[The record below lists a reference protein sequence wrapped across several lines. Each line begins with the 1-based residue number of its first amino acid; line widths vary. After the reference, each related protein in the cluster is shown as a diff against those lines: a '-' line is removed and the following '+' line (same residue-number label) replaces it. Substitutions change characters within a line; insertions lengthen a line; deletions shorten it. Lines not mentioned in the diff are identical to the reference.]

1 MASNIRFQD
10 LGQLFGIP
18 ATRARR
24 STNNALE
31 VGKNIDE
38 MLMYKERKDAENEAK
53 LKADS
58 EKDFRTELANLILGD
73 KSATPQEKM
82 AAERYMNT
90 GEINPLLSVQ
100 GQKSIDAERKK
111 EAVEALKQKIEEA
124 RTKAEVLIKEAEEKR
139 DVADDV
145 FQSSIK
151 NLVRN
156 MKVWNEALPKA
167 EQVVY
172 EGDIAK
178 VESYI
183 GKQNEGATTE
193 AIKTGS
199 ASLDEIAESAKDSA
213 QNVEDARKAFIRQM
227 KINNVKMKNGKV
239 NIDGLPKETIEAGKK
254 AGVQFYSA
262 AKERHDA
269 DVKKLKEEAEN
280 RKNDSYARDAFI
292 NDINK
297 FKRSLSEEEAKAIA
311 NEVFGG
317 KQ

>member
-24 STNNALE
+24 STNNAME

-38 MLMYKERKDAENEAK
+38 MLMYKERKDAEKEAK

-58 EKDFRTELANLILGD
+58 EKDFRTKLANLILGD
-73 KSATPQEKM
+73 QSATPQEKM
-82 AAERYMNT
+82 AAERYMNN
-90 GEINPLLSVQ
+90 GELNSLLSVQ

-111 EAVEALKQKIEEA
+111 ESVEALKQKIEEA
-124 RTKAEVLIKEAEEKR
+124 RTKAEVLIKEAKEKR
-139 DVADDV
+139 DFKDNV

-156 MKVWNEALPKA
+156 MKVWNEALP
-167 EQVVY
+167 ETERVVY
-172 EGDIAK
+172 EDDIAN

-199 ASLDEIAESAKDSA
+199 ASLDEIAESANGSA

-227 KINNVKMKNGKV
+227 EIDHVKMKNGKV
-239 NIDGLPKETIEAGKK
+239 NMDGLPENTINAGKK
-254 AGVQFYSA
+254 AGVQFYSE
-262 AKERHDA
+262 AKERHNA
-269 DVKKLKEEAEN
+269 DVKRLKEEAEK
-280 RKNDSYARDAFI
+280 RKHDYFARKGFL
-292 NDINK
+292 NDISK
-297 FKRSLSEEEAKAIA
+297 FKGSLSEEEAKKIA
-311 NEVFGG
+311 NEVFSGD
-317 KQ
+317 K

>member
-24 STNNALE
+24 STNNAME

-38 MLMYKERKDAENEAK
+38 MLMYKERKDAEKEAK

-73 KSATPQEKM
+73 PSATPQEKM

-100 GQKSIDAERKK
+100 GQESIDAERKK

-139 DVADDV
+139 DFEDDV

-156 MKVWNEALPKA
+156 MKVWNEALPKT

-193 AIKTGS
+193 SIKTGS
-199 ASLDEIAESAKDSA
+199 ASLDEIADSA
-213 QNVEDARKAFIRQM
+213 QHSDKNVEDARKAFIRRM
-227 KINNVKMKNGKV
+227 ENDNVKVKNGKV
-239 NIDGLPKETIEAGKK
+239 NMDGLPEKTINAGKK
-254 AGVQFYSA
+254 AGVQFYSE

-269 DVKKLKEEAEN
+269 DVKRLKEEAEK
-280 RKNDSYARDAFI
+280 RKHDYFARKGFL
-292 NDINK
+292 NDISK
-297 FKRSLSEEEAKAIA
+297 FKGSLSEEEAKKIA
-311 NEVFGG
+311 NEVFSGD
-317 KQ
+317 K

>member
-31 VGKNIDE
+31 IGRNIDE
-38 MLMYKERKDAENEAK
+38 MLMYKELKDAEKEAK
-53 LKADS
+53 LQADS
-58 EKDFRTELANLILGD
+58 EKDFRTKLANLILGD
-73 KSATPQEKM
+73 PSATPQEKM
-82 AAERYMNT
+82 AAERYMNN
-90 GEINPLLSVQ
+90 GELNSLLSVQ

-139 DVADDV
+139 DFEDDV

-156 MKVWNEALPKA
+156 MKVLNEALPKT

-199 ASLDEIAESAKDSA
+199 ASLEEIADSAQHSA

-227 KINNVKMKNGKV
+227 EIDHVKIKNGKV
-239 NIDGLPKETIEAGKK
+239 NMDGLPEKTINAGKK
-254 AGVQFYSA
+254 AGIQFYSE

-269 DVKKLKEEAEN
+269 DVKRLKEEAEK
-280 RKNDSYARDAFI
+280 RKHDYFARKGFL
-292 NDINK
+292 NDISK
-297 FKRSLSEEEAKAIA
+297 FKGSLSEEEAKKIA
-311 NEVFGG
+311 NEVFSGD
-317 KQ
+317 K

>member
-18 ATRARR
+18 ATRTRR
-24 STNNALE
+24 STNNASE
-31 VGKNIDE
+31 VGRNIDE
-38 MLMYKERKDAENEAK
+38 MLMYKERKDAEKEAK
-53 LKADS
+53 LQADS
-58 EKDFRTELANLILGD
+58 EKDFRTKLANLILGD
-73 KSATPQEKM
+73 PSATPQEKM
-82 AAERYMNT
+82 AAERYMNN
-90 GEINPLLSVQ
+90 GELNSLLSVQ

-139 DVADDV
+139 DFEDDV

-156 MKVWNEALPKA
+156 MKVLNESLPKT

-199 ASLDEIAESAKDSA
+199 ASLDEIADSAQHSA

-227 KINNVKMKNGKV
+227 EIDHVKIKNGKV
-239 NIDGLPKETIEAGKK
+239 NMDGLPEKTINAGKK
-254 AGVQFYSA
+254 AGVQFYSE

-269 DVKKLKEEAEN
+269 DVKRLNEEAEK
-280 RKNDSYARDAFI
+280 RKHDYFARKGFL
-292 NDINK
+292 NDISK
-297 FKRSLSEEEAKAIA
+297 FKGSLSEEEAKKIA
-311 NEVFGG
+311 NEVFSGD
-317 KQ
+317 K

>member
-1 MASNIRFQD
+1 MASNIKFQD

-38 MLMYKERKDAENEAK
+38 MLMYKERKDSEKEAK
-53 LKADS
+53 MQEDS

-90 GEINPLLSVQ
+90 GEINPLLSVK
-100 GQKSIDAERKK
+100 GQESIDAERKK

-156 MKVWNEALPKA
+156 MKVWNEALPKT

-199 ASLDEIAESAKDSA
+199 ASLDEIAESAKGSA

-254 AGVQFYSA
+254 AGIQFYSES
-262 AKERHDA
+262 KERHDA
-269 DVKKLKEEAEN
+269 DVKKLKEEAN
-280 RKNDSYARDAFI
+280 KRKDDYYLRMGFLD
-292 NDINK
+292 DISK
-297 FKRSLSEEEAKAIA
+297 FKGSLSEEEAKAIA

-317 KQ
+317 K

>member
-31 VGKNIDE
+31 VGRNIDE
-38 MLMYKERKDAENEAK
+38 MLMYKERKNAEKEAK
-53 LKADS
+53 LQADS
-58 EKDFRTELANLILGD
+58 EKDFRTKLANLILGD
-73 KSATPQEKM
+73 PSATPQEKM
-82 AAERYMNT
+82 AAERYMNN
-90 GEINPLLSVQ
+90 GELNSLLSVQ

-139 DVADDV
+139 DFEDDV

-151 NLVRN
+151 NIVRN
-156 MKVWNEALPKA
+156 MKVWNESLPKT

-199 ASLDEIAESAKDSA
+199 ASLDEIADSAQHSA

-227 KINNVKMKNGKV
+227 EIDHVKIKNGKV
-239 NIDGLPKETIEAGKK
+239 NMDGLPEKTINAGKK
-254 AGVQFYSA
+254 AGVQFYSE

-269 DVKKLKEEAEN
+269 DVKRLKEEAEK
-280 RKNDSYARDAFI
+280 RKHDYFARKGFL
-292 NDINK
+292 NDISK
-297 FKRSLSEEEAKAIA
+297 FKGSLSEEEAKKIA
-311 NEVFGG
+311 NEVFSGD
-317 KQ
+317 K

>member
-1 MASNIRFQD
+1 MASNIKFQD

-38 MLMYKERKDAENEAK
+38 MLMYKERKDAEKEAN

-90 GEINPLLSVQ
+90 GEINPLLSVK
-100 GQKSIDAERKK
+100 GQESIDAERKK

-156 MKVWNEALPKA
+156 MKVWNEALPKT

-199 ASLDEIAESAKDSA
+199 ASLDEIAESAKGSA

-254 AGVQFYSA
+254 AGIQFYSES
-262 AKERHDA
+262 KERHDA
-269 DVKKLKEEAEN
+269 DVKKLKEEAN
-280 RKNDSYARDAFI
+280 KRKDDYYLRMGFLD
-292 NDINK
+292 DISK
-297 FKRSLSEEEAKAIA
+297 FKGSLSEEEAKAIA

-317 KQ
+317 K

>member
-24 STNNALE
+24 STNNAME

-38 MLMYKERKDAENEAK
+38 MLMYKERKDAEKEAK

-100 GQKSIDAERKK
+100 GQEAINAERQK

-124 RTKAEVLIKEAEEKR
+124 RTKAEVLIKEAKEKR
-139 DVADDV
+139 DFKDNV

-156 MKVWNEALPKA
+156 MKVWNEALPKT

-199 ASLDEIAESAKDSA
+199 ASLDEIAESAKGSA

-227 KINNVKMKNGKV
+227 KIDNVKIKNGKV
-239 NIDGLPKETIEAGKK
+239 NIDGLPKETIDLGKK
-254 AGVQFYSA
+254 VGIQFYSE

-269 DVKKLKEEAEN
+269 DVKKLKEEAEK
-280 RKNDSYARDAFI
+280 RKDDSYLRMGFI
-292 NDINK
+292 DDISK
-297 FKRSLSEEEAKAIA
+297 FKGSLSEEEAKAIA

-317 KQ
+317 K

>member
-38 MLMYKERKDAENEAK
+38 MLTYKERKDAEKEAK
-53 LKADS
+53 LQADS

-111 EAVEALKQKIEEA
+111 EAVEALKQKIETE
-124 RTKAEVLIKEAEEKR
+124 RTKAEALIKDATEKR
-139 DVADDV
+139 DFQDAE
-145 FQSSIK
+145 FQSRIR
-151 NLVRN
+151 NIVRN
-156 MKVWNEALPKA
+156 MRLWNNELPETERASYEEDIDKVA
-167 EQVVY
+167 
-172 EGDIAK
+172 
-178 VESYI
+178 SYI

-199 ASLDEIAESAKDSA
+199 ASLDEIADSA
-213 QNVEDARKAFIRQM
+213 QHSDKNVEDARKAFIRRM
-227 KINNVKMKNGKV
+227 ENAKVKVKNGKV
-239 NIDGLPKETIEAGKK
+239 NADGLPKETIEAGKK
-254 AGVQFYSA
+254 AGVQFYSE
-262 AKERHDA
+262 AKARHDA
-269 DVKKLKEEAEN
+269 DVKKLKEEAEK
-280 RKNDSYARDAFI
+280 RKDDYFGRMGFLD
-292 NDINK
+292 DISK
-297 FKRSLSEEEAKAIA
+297 FKGRLSEEEAKAIA

>member
-10 LGQLFGIP
+10 LGKLFGIP

-38 MLMYKERKDAENEAK
+38 MLTYKERKDAEKEAK

-58 EKDFRTELANLILGD
+58 EKNFRTELAKLILGD
-73 KSATPQEKM
+73 QSSTPQEKM

-100 GQKSIDAERKK
+100 GQESIDAERKK

-156 MKVWNEALPKA
+156 MKVWNEALPKT

-183 GKQNEGATTE
+183 GKQNEVATTE

-199 ASLDEIAESAKDSA
+199 ASLDEIAESAKGSA

-227 KINNVKMKNGKV
+227 KINNVKIKNGKV
-239 NIDGLPKETIEAGKK
+239 NIDGLSKETIDLGKK
-254 AGVQFYSA
+254 AGIQFYSE

-280 RKNDSYARDAFI
+280 RKHNSYARDAFI

-317 KQ
+317 K

>member
-1 MASNIRFQD
+1 MASNIKFQD

-38 MLMYKERKDAENEAK
+38 MLMYKERKDAEKEAK

-100 GQKSIDAERKK
+100 GQESINAERKK

-139 DVADDV
+139 DVADYV

-156 MKVWNEALPKA
+156 MKVWNEALPKT

-199 ASLDEIAESAKDSA
+199 ASLDEIAESAKGSA

-227 KINNVKMKNGKV
+227 KIDNVKMKDGKV
-239 NIDGLPKETIEAGKK
+239 NIDGLPKETIDLGKK
-254 AGVQFYSA
+254 AGIQFYSA

-269 DVKKLKEEAEN
+269 DVKKLKEEAN
-280 RKNDSYARDAFI
+280 KRKDDSYLRMGFLD
-292 NDINK
+292 DISK
-297 FKRSLSEEEAKAIA
+297 FKGSLSEEEARAIA

-317 KQ
+317 K

>member
-31 VGKNIDE
+31 VGRNIDE
-38 MLMYKERKDAENEAK
+38 MLMYKERKDAEKEAK
-53 LKADS
+53 LQADS
-58 EKDFRTELANLILGD
+58 EKDFRTKLANLILGD
-73 KSATPQEKM
+73 PSATPQEKM
-82 AAERYMNT
+82 AAERYMNN
-90 GEINPLLSVQ
+90 GELNSLLSVQ

-124 RTKAEVLIKEAEEKR
+124 RTKAEVLIKEAKEKR
-139 DVADDV
+139 DFEDDV

-156 MKVWNEALPKA
+156 MKVWNEALPRT

-193 AIKTGS
+193 SIKTGS
-199 ASLDEIAESAKDSA
+199 ASLDEIAESANGSA

-239 NIDGLPKETIEAGKK
+239 NIDGLPKETIDLGKK
-254 AGVQFYSA
+254 AGIQFYSES
-262 AKERHDA
+262 KERHDA
-269 DVKKLKEEAEN
+269 DVKKLKEEAEK
-280 RKNDSYARDAFI
+280 RKHNSYARDAFI

-311 NEVFGG
+311 NEVFSGG
-317 KQ
+317 K

>member
-18 ATRARR
+18 ATMARR

-38 MLMYKERKDAENEAK
+38 MLRYKERKDAEKEAK

-73 KSATPQEKM
+73 QSATPQEKM

-100 GQKSIDAERKK
+100 GQESIYAERKK

-156 MKVWNEALPKA
+156 MKVWNEALPKT

-193 AIKTGS
+193 SIKTGS
-199 ASLDEIAESAKDSA
+199 ASLDEIAESAKGSA

-227 KINNVKMKNGKV
+227 KIDNVKMKNGKV
-239 NIDGLPKETIEAGKK
+239 NIDGLPKETIDLGKK
-254 AGVQFYSA
+254 AGIQFYSA

-269 DVKKLKEEAEN
+269 DVKKLKEEAEK
-280 RKNDSYARDAFI
+280 RKDDYFARKGFLRAI
-292 NDINK
+292 SK
-297 FKRSLSEEEAKAIA
+297 FKGSLSEEEARAIV

-317 KQ
+317 K

>member
-38 MLMYKERKDAENEAK
+38 MLMYKERKDAEKEAK

-58 EKDFRTELANLILGD
+58 EKNFRTELANLILGD

-100 GQKSIDAERKK
+100 GQNSINAERQK
-111 EAVEALKQKIEEA
+111 EAVETLKQRIEEA
-124 RTKAEVLIKEAEEKR
+124 RTKAEDLIKDAKEKR
-139 DVADDV
+139 DFKDPG
-145 FQSSIK
+145 FQSRIMSLARK
-151 NLVRN
+151 
-156 MKVWNEALPKA
+156 MKVWNEELP
-167 EQVVY
+167 ETERVVY
-172 EGDIAK
+172 EDDIAN

-199 ASLDEIAESAKDSA
+199 ASVDEIAESANGSDENLEK
-213 QNVEDARKAFIRQM
+213 ARNAFIRTM
-227 KINNVKMKNGKV
+227 KNKNVEVKNGKV
-239 NIDGLPKETIEAGKK
+239 NSDGLTKETIESGKK
-254 AGVQFYSA
+254 SGVQFYSA

-269 DVKKLKEEAEN
+269 DVKKLKEEAEK
-280 RKNDSYARDAFI
+280 RKHNSFARDGFI
-292 NDINK
+292 DDISK
-297 FKRSLSEEEAKAIA
+297 FKGSLSEEEAKAIA
-311 NEVFGG
+311 NEVFFGG
-317 KQ
+317 K

>member
-10 LGQLFGIP
+10 LGRLFGIP

-38 MLMYKERKDAENEAK
+38 MLTYKERKDAEKEAK

-58 EKDFRTELANLILGD
+58 EKNFRMELANLILGD
-73 KSATPQEKM
+73 PSATPQEKM
-82 AAERYMNT
+82 AAERYMNN
-90 GEINPLLSVQ
+90 GELNSLLSVQ

-139 DVADDV
+139 DFEDDV

-156 MKVWNEALPKA
+156 MKVWNESLPKT

-199 ASLDEIAESAKDSA
+199 ASLDEIADSAQHSA

-227 KINNVKMKNGKV
+227 EIDHVKIKNGKV
-239 NIDGLPKETIEAGKK
+239 NMDGLPEKTINAGKK
-254 AGVQFYSA
+254 AGVQFYSE

-269 DVKKLKEEAEN
+269 DVKRLKEEAEK
-280 RKNDSYARDAFI
+280 RKHDYFARKGFL
-292 NDINK
+292 NDISK
-297 FKRSLSEEEAKAIA
+297 FKGSLSEEEAKKIA
-311 NEVFGG
+311 NEVFSGD
-317 KQ
+317 K

>member
-10 LGQLFGIP
+10 LGRLFGIP

-38 MLMYKERKDAENEAK
+38 MLTYKERKDAEKEAK

-90 GEINPLLSVQ
+90 GELNSLLSVK
-100 GQKSIDAERKK
+100 GQQSIDEERKK

-156 MKVWNEALPKA
+156 MKVWNEALPKT

-193 AIKTGS
+193 SIKTGS
-199 ASLDEIAESAKDSA
+199 ASLDEIAESAKGSA

-227 KINNVKMKNGKV
+227 KINNVKINNGKV
-239 NIDGLPKETIEAGKK
+239 NIDGLPKETIDLGKK
-254 AGVQFYSA
+254 AGIQFYSE

-269 DVKKLKEEAEN
+269 DVKRLKEEAEK
-280 RKNDSYARDAFI
+280 RKHNSYARDAFI

-311 NEVFGG
+311 NEVFSGG
-317 KQ
+317 K